1 MRPATKQEAETYY
14 RKKKA
19 YEEHMKWSRK
29 QDLKIL
35 FSFLCIGCFT
45 SISVWAITNLF
56 FR

>member
-19 YEEHMKWSRK
+19 YEEHMKWKRK

-35 FSFLCIGCFT
+35 FSIFFISCFT
-45 SISVWAITNLF
+45 LVSVWAILTILN
-56 FR
+56 